1 MTTKSID
8 ELKAILSK
16 SEGENIAEEV
26 EIEEKAIKDKEEEDE
41 EKEKKECPSE
51 KSLTEE
57 VEIIEVD
64 VSKSLKGMFDTYF
77 GGVAKVLEDLDKSI
91 SAVNEENK
99 ANFEGLAKSLKEIVE
114 DGSKLKKSLESLE
127 ERVKKL
133 EETPNTRKSITSD
146 VEVKERFE
154 KSEGEVDINVIGDKL
169 VELAMQGRIPPT
181 EVAKFEVKKSLDVLN
196 KGTKHLLGIA

>member
-26 EIEEKAIKDKEEEDE
+26 EVKEKAIKDKEEEDE

>member
-26 EIEEKAIKDKEEEDE
+26 EIEEKAIKDKEEDE
-41 EKEKKECPSE
+41 EEEKKECPSE

>member
-26 EIEEKAIKDKEEEDE
+26 EVKEKAIKDKEEDE
-41 EKEKKECPSE
+41 EEEKKECPSE

-154 KSEGEVDINVIGDKL
+154 KSEGVVDINVTGDKL